1 MNSIYNVTYLT
12 KQGKRDSMHIIAND
26 ANDAKDKV
34 SKLPERYAP
43 VKVVL
48 TYGIDHE

>member
-12 KQGKRDSMHIIAND
+12 KKGECDSMHIIAND
-26 ANDAKDKV
+26 VNDAMDKV
-34 SKLPERYAP
+34 SKLPEHYTP
-43 VKVVL
+43 VKVAL